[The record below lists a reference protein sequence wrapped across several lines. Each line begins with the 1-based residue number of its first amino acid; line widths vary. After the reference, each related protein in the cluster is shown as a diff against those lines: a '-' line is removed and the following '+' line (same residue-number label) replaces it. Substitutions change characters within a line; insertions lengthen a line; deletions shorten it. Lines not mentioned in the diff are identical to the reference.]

1 MMSLIGKQQK
11 AICGKEKYDFR
22 EFIFSVENNIFASSI
37 YFLFQVCGVLP
48 DTSGRVEDKTV
59 EQYHRPFRKSSP
71 DQTREGL
78 YKIR

>member
-11 AICGKEKYDFR
+11 AICGKEKYDF
-22 EFIFSVENNIFASSI
+22 IENNFFASSI

-48 DTSGRVEDKTV
+48 DTSGRIEDKTV